1 MIGTYASA
9 ALICA
14 VSLLVGRAILTLA
27 GRREW
32 TWLEPAVGF
41 GAVLA
46 ATGLLARAPG
56 HGTSST
62 LALAALV
69 LVAAAVVW
77 RAAGP
82 LRRHSTGGEAP
93 LAGHSPSAEG
103 RFASGTRPWREGLPV
118 ALVVLVAL
126 SIPFAVSGRWG
137 LLGVGFN
144 NDLGL
149 HLAWAEWLRS
159 GFGPAPDPGYPLGP
173 HGLAVATAVVPGIN
187 LAQAFLGEIIA
198 IGVMT
203 GLTALG
209 ALRDMSPAR
218 RTIAAALIAVPY
230 LAASYFAQ
238 AAFKELAEALL
249 VLAFAIWLTTLDA
262 ARVPADQA
270 RRGDPPDTQP
280 RAPRAVSGGPPLL
293 AGLPPLALAGG
304 IFFSYSFAGIAWPVV
319 TLALWSLTLPE
330 VRSALRPRSL
340 LRFLLRPLT
349 LVALLVLAGIAVAVT
364 VGPFG
369 FGSSFNKVAGSN
381 TYGPVSP
388 IEALGIWPAA
398 NYRLDAV
405 GGAQLP
411 VLAGAIAVLALLVGI
426 AWWVNRRELTIPIA
440 LGAGALLYLASL
452 PTSGDYS
459 QAKALIIIAPLAM
472 LVAIRPLLTEFPGRR
487 HDRSIPDRRRDDQS
501 NLAGQKGPSADG
513 GGRFGPSSDLLR
525 VGWAVLALV
534 FIGGAVYS
542 SFLALR
548 DAPVGPPGHGAEL
561 QAFLPIVHGQ
571 PVLYA
576 GQDRYA
582 AYELLGAD
590 THVPLVEFPDPAVSP
605 NPEKP
610 FDTGD
615 AYSPIDFDS
624 FSRGTLDRFPY
635 VITSRAA
642 WNSQAPPNFKRVSAT
657 PSYVL
662 WKRTGPTPEDRHVL
676 LEGTEAGAFAGCA
689 APELR
694 ILLGGEGRAG
704 LFRDVVIGQK
714 GSWVGGS
721 ILGTGATTGL
731 AMQLPAGS
739 WNLSLQYF
747 SPFDLTLSGPGFH
760 ERLPAALDGQRPNTI
775 SLGNNGQFWPAGRY
789 RSKGGPVVF
798 TLRTAEA
805 SALQSLTGYDGKAYV
820 GELVAVPAKPHRTVP
835 LAQACNQW
843 VDWYEASEA
852 P

>member
-1 MIGTYASA
+1 MIATYASA

-14 VSLLVGRAILTLA
+14 VSLLVGRAILSLA
-27 GRREW
+27 GRSEW
-32 TWLEPAVGF
+32 TWLEPAVGL
-41 GAVLA
+41 GAVLT
-46 ATGLLARAPG
+46 ATGLVARAPG

-62 LALAALV
+62 LALALLIVLAVLV
-69 LVAAAVVW
+69 LW
-77 RAAGP
+77 RGVRPLSGP
-82 LRRHSTGGEAP
+82 SRERTNAP
-93 LAGHSPSAEG
+93 GSS
-103 RFASGTRPWREGLPV
+103 PWREGLPV
-118 ALVVLVAL
+118 ALVVLLAL

-209 ALRDMSPAR
+209 ALRGMTPGR
-218 RTIAAALIAVPY
+218 RTIAAAMVALPY

-238 AAFKELAEALL
+238 AAFKELAEALF
-249 VLAFAIWLTTLDA
+249 VLAFAIWLTEFEAL
-262 ARVPADQA
+262 
-270 RRGDPPDTQP
+270 PP
-280 RAPRAVSGGPPLL
+280 RWRERLL
-293 AGLPPLALAGG
+293 FALPPLALAGG
-304 IFFSYSFAGIAWPVV
+304 IFFSYSFAGIAWPVA
-319 TLALWSLTLPE
+319 TLVLWSLTLPE
-330 VRSALRPRSL
+330 VRAALRPRSL

-349 LVALLVLAGIAVAVT
+349 LAALVVLAGIALLVT

-369 FGSSFNKVAGSN
+369 FASSFNKVAASN
-381 TYGPVSP
+381 TYGPVSA

-398 NYRLDAV
+398 NYRLDAA
-405 GGAQLP
+405 GGADLP
-411 VLAGAIAVLALLVGI
+411 WLAGAIAILALLAGI
-426 AWWVNRRELTIPIA
+426 AWWVRRRELTIPIA
-440 LGAGALLYLASL
+440 LGAGALLYLLSL

-472 LVAIRPLLTEFPGRR
+472 LVAIRPLLEEFAHR
-487 HDRSIPDRRRDDQS
+487 
-501 NLAGQKGPSADG
+501 LAWTA
-513 GGRFGPSSDLLR
+513 L
-525 VGWAVLALV
+525 AVV
-534 FIGGAVYS
+534 FIAGAVYS

-548 DAPVGPPGHGAEL
+548 DAPVGPPGHGSEL
-561 QAFLPIVHGQ
+561 QAFLPEVQGQ

-576 GQDRYA
+576 AQDRFA

-624 FSRGTLDRFPY
+624 FSRGTLDRFPF

-642 WNSQAPPNFKRVSAT
+642 WNSQAPPNFKRVAT
-657 PSYVL
+657 TASYVL
-662 WKRTGPTPEDRHVL
+662 WKQTGPTPEDRHVL

-689 APELR
+689 APEIR
-694 ILLGGEGRAG
+694 ILLDDGGRAG
-704 LFRDVVIGQK
+704 LFPDAVIGQK
-714 GSWVGGS
+714 GGWDEGS
-721 ILGTGATTGL
+721 ILGTDAETSQSL
-731 AMQLPAGS
+731 SLPAGS

-747 SPFDLTLSGPGFH
+747 SPFDLTLSAPGFS
-760 ERLPAALDGQRPNTI
+760 EPLKAALDGQRPNTI

-789 RSKGGPVVF
+789 ESKGGETRF
-798 TLRTAEA
+798 TLTTADA
-805 SALQSLTGYDGKAYV
+805 STLQSLSGYDGRAYL
-820 GELVAVPAKPHRTVP
+820 GELVAVPAEPHRTVP
-835 LAQACNQW
+835 LSQACNGW
-843 VDWYEASEA
+843 IDWYSSGEA

>member
-1 MIGTYASA
+1 
-9 ALICA
+9 
-14 VSLLVGRAILTLA
+14 V
-27 GRREW
+27 
-32 TWLEPAVGF
+32 
-41 GAVLA
+41 
-46 ATGLLARAPG
+46 
-56 HGTSST
+56 
-62 LALAALV
+62 
-69 LVAAAVVW
+69 
-77 RAAGP
+77 
-82 LRRHSTGGEAP
+82 
-93 LAGHSPSAEG
+93 
-103 RFASGTRPWREGLPV
+103 PV

-209 ALRDMSPAR
+209 ALRGMTPGR
-218 RTIAAALIAVPY
+218 RTIAAAMVALPY

-238 AAFKELAEALL
+238 AAFKELAEALF
-249 VLAFAIWLTTLDA
+249 VLAFAIWLTNVKEVQTHFS
-262 ARVPADQA
+262 
-270 RRGDPPDTQP
+270 PDTGEKGTWSIWWS
-280 RAPRAVSGGPPLL
+280 RLL
-293 AGLPPLALAGG
+293 FVLPPLALAGG

-319 TLALWSLTLPE
+319 TLVLWSLTLPE
-330 VRSALRPRSL
+330 VRAGLRPRAL

-349 LVALLVLAGIAVAVT
+349 LAALVVLAGIALLVT

-369 FGSSFNKVAGSN
+369 FASSFNKVAASN
-381 TYGPVSP
+381 TYGPVSAT
-388 IEALGIWPAA
+388 EALGIWPAA
-398 NYRLDAV
+398 NYRLDAA
-405 GGAQLP
+405 GGADLP
-411 VLAGAIAVLALLVGI
+411 WLAGAIAVLALLVGV
-426 AWWVNRRELTIPIA
+426 AWWVRRREATIPIA

-472 LVAIRPLLTEFPGRR
+472 LVAVRPLLEEFPRLGGRGR
-487 HDRSIPDRRRDDQS
+487 G
-501 NLAGQKGPSADG
+501 LAGPSPLLSAETPP
-513 GGRFGPSSDLLR
+513 PSSPGLR
-525 VGWAVLALV
+525 LAWAALAVV
-534 FIGGAVYS
+534 FIAGAVYS

-548 DAPVGPPGHGAEL
+548 DAPVGPAGHGAEL
-561 QAFLPIVHGQ
+561 REFLPEVQGQ

-576 GQDRYA
+576 AQDRFA

-624 FSRGTLDRFPY
+624 FSRGTLDRFPF

-642 WNSQAPPNFKRVSAT
+642 WNSQAPPNFKRVAAT

-662 WKRTGPTPEDRHVL
+662 WKQNGPTPEDRHVL

-689 APELR
+689 APEIR
-694 ILLGGEGRAG
+694 ILLGDGGRAG
-704 LFRDVVIGQK
+704 LFPDAVIGQK
-714 GSWVGGS
+714 GSWDEGS
-721 ILGTGATTGL
+721 ILGTGAETSQSL
-731 AMQLPAGS
+731 SLPAGS

-747 SPFDLTLSGPGFH
+747 SPFDLTLSAPGFS
-760 ERLPAALDGQRPNTI
+760 EPLKAALDGQRPNTI

-789 RSKGGPVVF
+789 ESKGGKTRF
-798 TLRTAEA
+798 TLTTADA
-805 SALQSLTGYDGKAYV
+805 STLQSLTGYDGKAYL

-835 LAQACNQW
+835 LPQACDGW
-843 VDWYEASEA
+843 IDWYSSGEA

>member
-14 VSLLVGRAILTLA
+14 VSLLVGRAILSLA

-41 GAVLA
+41 AAVLT
-46 ATGLLARAPG
+46 ATGLVARAPG

-62 LALAALV
+62 LALAALIVLAV
-69 LVAAAVVW
+69 LVLWRGVRPWDGSSGPRTNAA
-77 RAAGP
+77 RG
-82 LRRHSTGGEAP
+82 S
-93 LAGHSPSAEG
+93 S
-103 RFASGTRPWREGLPV
+103 PWREGLPV

-159 GFGPAPDPGYPLGP
+159 GFGPAPDSGYPLGP

-209 ALRDMSPAR
+209 ALRGMSPGR
-218 RTIAAALIAVPY
+218 RTIAAAMVALPY
-230 LAASYFAQ
+230 LATSYFAQ

-249 VLAFAIWLTTLDA
+249 VLAFAIWLTEFEAL
-262 ARVPADQA
+262 
-270 RRGDPPDTQP
+270 PP
-280 RAPRAVSGGPPLL
+280 RWRERLL
-293 AGLPPLALAGG
+293 FALPPLALAGG
-304 IFFSYSFAGIAWPVV
+304 IFFSYSFAGVAWPVA

-330 VRSALRPRSL
+330 VRAALRPRSL
-340 LRFLLRPLT
+340 LRFLFRPLT
-349 LVALLVLAGIAVAVT
+349 LVALVVLAAIALAVT

-369 FGSSFNKVAGSN
+369 FASSFNKVAGSN

-388 IEALGIWPAA
+388 IEALGVWPAA
-398 NYRLDAV
+398 NYRLDAA

-411 VLAGAIAVLALLVGI
+411 WLAGAIAVLALLAGI
-426 AWWVNRRELTIPIA
+426 AWWVRRRELTIPIA
-440 LGAGALLYLASL
+440 LGAGALLYLVSL

-472 LVAIRPLLTEFPGRR
+472 LVAIRPLLEEFPRIGGRGR
-487 HDRSIPDRRRDDQS
+487 G
-501 NLAGQKGPSADG
+501 LAGPSPLLSAET
-513 GGRFGPSSDLLR
+513 PSPSPPALR
-525 VGWAVLALV
+525 TGWAVLAVV
-534 FIGGAVYS
+534 FIAGAVYS

-548 DAPVGPPGHGAEL
+548 DAPVGPPGHGGEL
-561 QAFLPIVHGQ
+561 QAFLPEVKGQ

-624 FSRGTLDRFPY
+624 FSRGTLDRFQY

-642 WNSQAPPNFKRVSAT
+642 WNSQAPPNFKRVAAT

-662 WKRTGPTPEDRHVL
+662 WKQAGPTPEDRHVL

-689 APELR
+689 APEVR
-694 ILLGGEGRAG
+694 ILLGDGGRAG
-704 LFRDVVIGQK
+704 LFPDAVIGQK
-714 GSWVGGS
+714 GNWDNGS
-721 ILGTGATTGL
+721 ILGTGAETSQSL
-731 AMQLPAGS
+731 SLPAGS
-739 WNLSLQYF
+739 WNLSIQYF
-747 SPFDLTLSGPGFH
+747 SPFDLTLSAPGFS
-760 ERLPAALDGQRPNTI
+760 ESLKAALDGQRPNTI

-789 RSKGGPVVF
+789 ESQGGETRF
-798 TLRTAEA
+798 TLSTADA
-805 SALQSLTGYDGKAYV
+805 STLQSLTGYDGKAYV
-820 GELVAVPAKPHRTVP
+820 GELVAVPAEPHRTVP
-835 LAQACNQW
+835 LGQACDKW
-843 VDWYEASEA
+843 VDWYEGEEA

>member
-1 MIGTYASA
+1 MIATYASA

-14 VSLLVGRAILTLA
+14 VSLLVGRAILSFA
-27 GRREW
+27 GRSEW

-41 GAVLA
+41 GAVLT
-46 ATGLLARAPG
+46 ATGLVARAPG

-62 LALAALV
+62 LALALLIVLAALV
-69 LVAAAVVW
+69 LRRGVRPLSPLGRKRTNAGW
-77 RAAGP
+77 R
-82 LRRHSTGGEAP
+82 
-93 LAGHSPSAEG
+93 
-103 RFASGTRPWREGLPV
+103 FCPWREGVPV

-209 ALRDMSPAR
+209 ALRGMTPGR
-218 RTIAAALIAVPY
+218 RTIAAAMVALPY

-238 AAFKELAEALL
+238 AAFKELAEALF
-249 VLAFAIWLTTLDA
+249 VLAFAIWLTEFEVLPT
-262 ARVPADQA
+262 RW
-270 RRGDPPDTQP
+270 RER
-280 RAPRAVSGGPPLL
+280 LL
-293 AGLPPLALAGG
+293 FALPPLALAGG

-319 TLALWSLTLPE
+319 TLVLWSLTLPE
-330 VRSALRPRSL
+330 VRAGLRPRSL

-349 LVALLVLAGIAVAVT
+349 LAALVVLAGIALLVT

-369 FGSSFNKVAGSN
+369 FAGSFNKVAASN
-381 TYGPVSP
+381 TYGPVSA

-398 NYRLDAV
+398 NYRLDAA
-405 GGAQLP
+405 GGAPLP
-411 VLAGAIAVLALLVGI
+411 WLAGAIAVVALLVGI
-426 AWWVNRRELTIPIA
+426 AWWINRRELTIPIA
-440 LGAGALLYLASL
+440 LGAGALLYLVSL

-459 QAKALIIIAPLAM
+459 QAKALVIIAPLAM
-472 LVAIRPLLTEFPGRR
+472 LVAVRPLLEEFPRIGGRGR
-487 HDRSIPDRRRDDQS
+487 G
-501 NLAGQKGPSADG
+501 LAGPSPLLSAET
-513 GGRFGPSSDLLR
+513 PSPSPPALR
-525 VGWAVLALV
+525 VGWTVLAVV
-534 FIGGAVYS
+534 FIAGAVYS

-548 DAPVGPPGHGAEL
+548 DAPVGPPGHGSEL
-561 QAFLPIVHGQ
+561 KAFLPEVQGQ

-576 GQDRYA
+576 AQDRFA

-624 FSRGTLDRFPY
+624 FSRGTLDRFPF

-642 WNSQAPPNFKRVSAT
+642 WNSQAPPNFKRVATT

-662 WKRTGPTPEDRHVL
+662 WKQTGPTPEDRHVL

-689 APELR
+689 APEIR
-694 ILLGGEGRAG
+694 VLLGDGGRAG
-704 LFRDVVIGQK
+704 LFPDAVIGQK
-714 GSWVGGS
+714 GGWDEGS
-721 ILGTGATTGL
+721 ILGTEAETSQSL
-731 AMQLPAGS
+731 SLPAGS

-747 SPFDLTLSGPGFH
+747 SPFDLTLSAPGFS
-760 ERLPAALDGQRPNTI
+760 EPLEAALDGQRPNTI

-789 RSKGGPVVF
+789 ESKGGRTRF
-798 TLRTAEA
+798 TLTTADA
-805 SALQSLTGYDGKAYV
+805 GTLQSLTGYDGKAYL
-820 GELVAVPAKPHRTVP
+820 GELVAVPAEPHRTVP
-835 LAQACNQW
+835 LSRACNQW
-843 VDWYEASEA
+843 IDWYGADED